1 MKTITYFEPDDIK
14 NITNIIGYYFE
25 GEVGFLKK
33 NNLPEYSWGLAVSD
47 TIKAQ
52 QIFNET
58 DSKGIHDYICFQQ
71 SQRRKRLEKLKEEIR
86 QVIKDIDGSNTVLES
101 FKISDSLTETMST
114 ILKIA
119 EAINSTQ
126 NTEKP

>member
-1 MKTITYFEPDDIK
+1 MSK
-14 NITNIIGYYFE
+14 
-25 GEVGFLKK
+25 
-33 NNLPEYSWGLAVSD
+33 YSWGLAVSD